1 MLGKTT
7 EEQME
12 ARTMATRITPQ
23 SICSAKHEFTF
34 ALVTHI
40 SKFIRMKY
48 LTQFR
53 KRKPLF

>member
-12 ARTMATRITPQ
+12 ARTMTTRITPQ
-23 SICSAKHEFTF
+23 SICSAKHELTF

-40 SKFIRMKY
+40 SKFIRMK
-48 LTQFR
+48 
-53 KRKPLF
+53 